1 MNIKSI
7 KTRAN
12 EVLAPY
18 NQSFIRILWIVMLLN
33 AIPSIING
41 NNSFS
46 AILSLILTIVFLPVE
61 HGIVVGSLKIVRNM
75 GHTVDDQD
83 GVVGLKRFSDLFST
97 YFARVV
103 FVFVVSFIVI
113 FILGIISAIIIGSQF
128 YYFTS
133 LTNPSLDVL
142 LTSLLSSPTVFI
154 TILFIFIV
162 LVLFELVLDAYLVFV
177 PYLLE
182 QYQIKGFKAI
192 KTSFSM
198 MKGHVL
204 DYMKLFFSF
213 FGWIVLSS
221 LLEGLLSEV
230 IGISVIV
237 TLIISIFQIYTY
249 IPLFHMSNAV
259 FFEEIAFYYFNQ
271 EGEVYAHEEET
282 I

>member
-1 MNIKSI
+1 
-7 KTRAN
+7 
-12 EVLAPY
+12 
-18 NQSFIRILWIVMLLN
+18 
-33 AIPSIING
+33 
-41 NNSFS
+41 
-46 AILSLILTIVFLPVE
+46 
-61 HGIVVGSLKIVRNM
+61 
-75 GHTVDDQD
+75 
-83 GVVGLKRFSDLFST
+83 
-97 YFARVV
+97 
-103 FVFVVSFIVI
+103 
-113 FILGIISAIIIGSQF
+113 
-128 YYFTS
+128 
-133 LTNPSLDVL
+133 
-142 LTSLLSSPTVFI
+142 
-154 TILFIFIV
+154 
-162 LVLFELVLDAYLVFV
+162 
-177 PYLLE
+177 
-182 QYQIKGFKAI
+182 
-192 KTSFSM
+192 M